1 MLSTYLGHLTSVSI
15 CTIWLTGGFATESVG
30 GEAVEVF
37 APALFV
43 LDAELIEV
51 GPGIDPGVMQIV
63 EGNAHGVVA
72 HRLQP
77 DDPDMRASGNHGL
90 LARTVSLDFGRWALD
105 TQIFGRETKPGA
117 IVEGNFEQLIRFFEA
132 QLERPARRPACVH
145 SNPLQGE
152 GGRLAG
158 SSSSRSRRASSTS
171 MIGMPSRI
179 G

>member
-1 MLSTYLGHLTSVSI
+1 MRKHTAGPLARM
-15 CTIWLTGGFATESVG
+15 IWLTSRFAAESVG

-37 APALFV
+37 TPALFV

-63 EGNAHGVVA
+63 EGDAHSVVP

-77 DDPDMRASGNHGL
+77 DDTDMRASGNQGL
-90 LARTVSLDFGRWALD
+90 LARTVSLDLGRWALD
-105 TQIFGRETKPGA
+105 TKLFGRETKPGA
-117 IVEGNFEQLIRFFEA
+117 VVEGNFEQLFRFFEA
-132 QLERPARRPACVH
+132 QLERPARRPARVH
-145 SNPLQGE
+145 SNPLQGA
-152 GGRLAG
+152 GGGLAG